1 MWDRAILV
9 AGLAGLKKAGDVEN
23 QVAKEIAKMD
33 VDEAK
38 KRKLIAVLDAV
49 LARVAEKK
57 DSTVRLKNEL
67 ENLLAASS
75 FDNAHDA
82 YRAAKVATSLR
93 ELLDTP
99 ILDKR
104 DGRVI

>member
-1 MWDRAILV
+1 MGPAILV
-9 AGLAGLKKAGDVEN
+9 AGLVGLKKAGDVEN
-23 QVAKEIAKMD
+23 QVAKEIEKMD
-33 VDEAK
+33 VNEAE
-38 KRKLIAVLDAV
+38 KRKLIAILDAV

-75 FDNAHDA
+75 PDNEHDA
-82 YRAAKVATSLR
+82 YRVAKVALSLGD
-93 ELLDTP
+93 LLDTP